1 VRVAEPVGEGKVKV
15 SLSFAE
21 WKDGK
26 VAPARFEIPVF
37 DPQAKAK
44 KD

>member
-1 VRVAEPVGEGKVKV
+1 VRVADAVREGKVKV

-26 VAPARFEIPVF
+26 VAPASFEIPVF
-37 DPQAKAK
+37 DPEAKGK